1 MLRGFACGSAAPRG
15 ARIALMRAMKPVVR
29 TALALAA
36 SALMMFVL
44 DAVARRRGVGRGSL
58 TRKILAVVRPLPV
71 ADDTV
76 AERVRKRLARVAT
89 DPGSILVSIEH
100 GCVDLRGPVPTRER
114 PQIVRAI
121 ATVPGVDAV
130 VDLMTEQGQ
139 PARFW

>member
-1 MLRGFACGSAAPRG
+1 
-15 ARIALMRAMKPVVR
+15 MKPVVR

-36 SALMMFVL
+36 SALTMLAL
-44 DAVARRRGVGRGSL
+44 DAVARRRGLGRGSL

-76 AERVRKRLARVAT
+76 AARVRKRLARVAT

-121 ATVPGVDAV
+121 ATVRGVDAV
-130 VDLMTEQGQ
+130 VDLMTEQGP